1 MATVNSRSNT
11 VDIDTSKFNRNGDEL
26 DTKVT
31 TTAKGNS
38 GDALAEGKEGKRT
51 KPNRKVIKSISF
63 KQALED
69 AKVKGKPKTLFGQL
83 WWKNELVVV
92 FATTNVGKTV
102 LAMQIAD
109 ALSKGD
115 SVFDDLKNE
124 CGKLKVSYLD
134 WELSAMQIINR
145 YSNDNGDLYDFSEN
159 LTRIEKNYDFDYKKG
174 DSYEE
179 YLTEDIQSHVE
190 QYKPEVLIIDNLS
203 VLRSGT
209 ESAKEALPLMHFLNN
224 LKVKYSLSIM
234 VVGHT
239 PKKDVFTP
247 INMNHLQGSAQISNA
262 LDGCFAIGMCQDQK
276 QRYIIELKQRNAE
289 ITAHAGNVIICD
301 LLKEDKFLKF
311 KYVDRNSEQSQLMDL
326 NEEAVI
332 EIEKTTAKKLQEG
345 KSHKEIANLI
355 PYGSTWVGSLK
366 AKMDDNPE
374 MYEIRHASTTT
385 PPSPQTPPT
394 PPPNAVGGGN
404 TNQIPF

>member
-1 MATVNSRSNT
+1 MAVKRRSNT
-11 VDIDTSKFNRNGDEL
+11 GDIDLSKFNRNGNEL
-26 DTKVT
+26 NTKVT
-31 TTAKGNS
+31 TTAMGNV
-38 GDALAEGKEGKRT
+38 GEVGEVGEVGKRT
-51 KPNRKVIKSISF
+51 KPNRKVIKSIPF

-69 AKVKGKPKTLFGQL
+69 AKDKGKPKMLFGQL

-145 YSNDNGDLYDFSEN
+145 YSDENGNLYDFSEN

-179 YLTEDIQSHVE
+179 YLTDDIESHVE
-190 QYKPEVLIIDNLS
+190 EHEPQVLIIDNLS

-224 LKVKYSLSIM
+224 LKVKYNLSIM

-262 LDGCFAIGMCQDQK
+262 LDGCFAIGICQDQK

-301 LLKEDKFLKF
+301 LLKEDNFLKF
-311 KYVDRNSEQSQLMDL
+311 KYVDRNSEKSQLMDL
-326 NEEAVI
+326 NEESVI
-332 EIEKTTAKKLQEG
+332 KIEKTVAEELEKGTTHE
-345 KSHKEIANLI
+345 EIANLI
-355 PYGSTWVGSLK
+355 PYGSTWVGNLK
-366 AKMDDNPE
+366 SKMDDNPE
-374 MYEIRHASTTT
+374 AYKVRHASTPTTATTATT
-385 PPSPQTPPT
+385 PTP
-394 PPPNAVGGGN
+394 NSVGGGN

>member
-1 MATVNSRSNT
+1 MRGKRRNNPD
-11 VDIDTSKFNRNGDEL
+11 DIDLSKFNKNGNEL
-26 DTKVT
+26 NTKVT
-31 TTAKGNS
+31 TTAMGNV
-38 GDALAEGKEGKRT
+38 GEVGEVGEVGKRT
-51 KPNRKVIKSISF
+51 KPNRKVIKSIPF

-69 AKVKGKPKTLFGQL
+69 AKDKGKPKMLFGQL

-109 ALSKGD
+109 ALSKGY

-124 CGKLKVSYLD
+124 CGKLMVSYLD

-145 YSNDNGDLYDFSEN
+145 YSDENGNLYDFSEN
-159 LTRIEKNYDFDYKKG
+159 LTRIEKNYDFEYKKG

-179 YLTEDIQSHVE
+179 YLTEDIKSHVE
-190 QYKPEVLIIDNLS
+190 QYKPQVLIIDNLS

-209 ESAKEALPLMHFLNN
+209 ESAKEALPLMQFLNN
-224 LKVKYSLSIM
+224 LKVKYNLSIM

-262 LDGCFAIGMCQDQK
+262 LDGCFAIGMCHDQK

-301 LLKEDKFLKF
+301 LLKEDNFLKF
-311 KYVDRNSEQSQLMDL
+311 KYVDRNSEKSQLMDL
-326 NEEAVI
+326 NEESVI
-332 EIEKTTAKKLQEG
+332 KIEKTVAEELEKGTTHE
-345 KSHKEIANLI
+345 EIANLI
-355 PYGSTWVGSLK
+355 PYGSTWVGNLK
-366 AKMDDNPE
+366 SKMDDNPE
-374 MYEIRHASTTT
+374 AYKVRHASTPTTTTTATT
-385 PPSPQTPPT
+385 PTPNT
-394 PPPNAVGGGN
+394 VGGGN

>member
-1 MATVNSRSNT
+1 MAVNSRSNT
-11 VDIDTSKFNRNGDEL
+11 VNIDTSKFNRNGDEL
-26 DTKVT
+26 DTKVCP
-31 TTAKGNS
+31 S
-38 GDALAEGKEGKRT
+38 AEDNRDKKDDTDKRT
-51 KPNRKVIKSISF
+51 EPNRKVIKSISF

-69 AKVKGKPKTLFGQL
+69 AKAKGKPKMLFGQL

-145 YSNDNGDLYDFSEN
+145 YSDENGNLYDFSEN

-179 YLTEDIQSHVE
+179 YLTDDIESHVE
-190 QYKPEVLIIDNLS
+190 EHEPQVLIIDNLS

-224 LKVKYSLSIM
+224 LKVKYNLSIM

-262 LDGCFAIGMCQDQK
+262 LDGCFAIGICQDQK

-289 ITAHAGNVIICD
+289 ITAHADNVIICD
-301 LLKEDKFLKF
+301 LRKDFNFLKF
-311 KYVDRNSEQSQLMDL
+311 EYIGRNSEQSQLMDL
-326 NEEAVI
+326 NEEAKI
-332 EIEKTTAKKLQEG
+332 RIEKTIIDNKDKPVR
-345 KSHKEIANLI
+345 EIAHLVA
-355 PYGSTWVGSLK
+355 YGKTKVADTINQYKEDPKYFEGRFESLPK
-366 AKMDDNPE
+366 EEEKQELSAKSVESAMDSADGQ
-374 MYEIRHASTTT
+374 S
-385 PPSPQTPPT
+385 
-394 PPPNAVGGGN
+394 

>member
-1 MATVNSRSNT
+1 MRGKRRNNPD
-11 VDIDTSKFNRNGDEL
+11 DIDLSKFNKNGNEL
-26 DTKVT
+26 NTKVT
-31 TTAKGNS
+31 TTAMGNV
-38 GDALAEGKEGKRT
+38 GEVGEVGEVGKRT
-51 KPNRKVIKSISF
+51 KPNRKVIKSIPF

-69 AKVKGKPKTLFGQL
+69 AKDKGKPKMLFGQL

-109 ALSKGD
+109 ALSKGY

-124 CGKLKVSYLD
+124 CGKLMVSYLD

-145 YSNDNGDLYDFSEN
+145 YSDENGNLYDFSEN
-159 LTRIEKNYDFDYKKG
+159 LTRIEKNYDFEYKKG

-179 YLTEDIQSHVE
+179 YLTEDIKSHVE
-190 QYKPEVLIIDNLS
+190 QYKPQVLIIDNLS

-209 ESAKEALPLMHFLNN
+209 ESAKEALPLMQFLNN
-224 LKVKYSLSIM
+224 LKVKYNLSIM

-262 LDGCFAIGMCQDQK
+262 LDGCFAIGMCHDQK

-311 KYVDRNSEQSQLMDL
+311 KYVDRNSEKSQLMDL
-326 NEEAVI
+326 NEESVI
-332 EIEKTTAKKLQEG
+332 KIEKTVAEELEKGTTHE
-345 KSHKEIANLI
+345 EIANLI
-355 PYGSTWVGSLK
+355 PYGSTWVGNLK
-366 AKMDDNPE
+366 SKMDDNPE
-374 MYEIRHASTTT
+374 AYKVRHASTPTTTTTATT
-385 PPSPQTPPT
+385 PTPNT
-394 PPPNAVGGGN
+394 VGGGN

>member
-1 MATVNSRSNT
+1 M
-11 VDIDTSKFNRNGDEL
+11 
-26 DTKVT
+26 
-31 TTAKGNS
+31 
-38 GDALAEGKEGKRT
+38 AEGKEGKRT

-145 YSNDNGDLYDFSEN
+145 YSDDNGDLYDFSEN

-190 QYKPEVLIIDNLS
+190 EYKPEVLIIDNLS

>member
-145 YSNDNGDLYDFSEN
+145 YSDENGNLYDFSEN
-159 LTRIEKNYDFDYKKG
+159 LTRIEKNYDFKHKKG
-174 DSYEE
+174 DPYEE
-179 YLTEDIQSHVE
+179 YLTDDIESHVE
-190 QYKPEVLIIDNLS
+190 EHEPQVLIIDNLS

-224 LKVKYSLSIM
+224 LKVKYNLSIM

-262 LDGCFAIGMCQDQK
+262 LDGCFAIGMCHDQK

-374 MYEIRHASTTT
+374 MYEIRHASTPTT
-385 PPSPQTPPT
+385 ATTATSPTS
-394 PPPNAVGGGN
+394 NAVGGGN